1 MTNMKKKIS
10 LVLLGMCLGL
20 SLVACGKEEKDSDK
34 NDKKEK
40 TTTEA
45 VVEDKKD
52 EDKDTEATEEVAEDT
67 TEATTEAEVME
78 IVDAVPEGP
87 AEANFGPENVGFYMQ
102 GVEFKLPMAYSEFYE
117 KANALGWDVAED
129 GVRKSFDGA
138 HKLYEVEFSRLV
150 EGQEISE
157 WFDIEVINSADPSME
172 VDLSDTNTQVVA
184 FHIKMNALPKELGNP
199 EAGYEMYNVHSE
211 IYLTKDIGLGR
222 NILNVYDAWGGS
234 MVDNHGYFDW
244 TTGDRSKMG
253 LGSYTEPFIDISSES
268 VHDNNVL
275 YRVLLQEYGDCEDV
289 ITWIS
294 LQNNPFVE

>member
-1 MTNMKKKIS
+1 MNKKIS
-10 LVLLGMCLGL
+10 MLLIGMCLAVGL
-20 SLVACGKEEKDSDK
+20 TACGKDDDSKKTTETKEELTIEAEVTT
-34 NDKKEK
+34 EK
-40 TTTEA
+40 TTEET
-45 VVEDKKD
+45 
-52 EDKDTEATEEVAEDT
+52 TEEVEAT
-67 TEATTEAEVME
+67 TEATTEAAVEE
-78 IVDAVPEGP
+78 IVDGVPEGP
-87 AEANFGPENVGFYMQ
+87 AEANFGPDNVGFYMQ

-129 GVRKSFDGA
+129 GVRKSFDGD
-138 HKLYEVEFSRLV
+138 HKLYEVEFSRSV

-184 FHIKMNALPKELGNP
+184 FNIKMNALPKELGNP

-222 NILNVYDAWGGS
+222 NILNVYDVWGGS

-244 TTGDRSKMG
+244 TTGDRSKIG

>member
-1 MTNMKKKIS
+1 MKKKIS
-10 LVLLGMCLGL
+10 LVLLGMCMAL

-34 NDKKEK
+34 DDKKEK

-45 VVEDKKD
+45 VVEDKKE
-52 EDKDTEATEEVAEDT
+52 EDNDTEATEEVVEDT

-78 IVDAVPEGP
+78 IIDAVPEGP
-87 AEANFGPENVGFYMQ
+87 AEANFGPDNVGFYMQ
-102 GVEFKLPMAYSEFYE
+102 GVEFKLPIAYSEFYE
-117 KANALGWDVAED
+117 KVNGLGWDVAED
-129 GVRKSFDGA
+129 GVRKSFDGD
-138 HKLYEVEFSRLV
+138 HKLYEVEFSRSV

-184 FHIKMNALPKELGNP
+184 FNIKMNALPKELGNP

-244 TTGDRSKMG
+244 TTGERSKIG

>member
-1 MTNMKKKIS
+1 MKKKIS

-34 NDKKEK
+34 DDKKEK

-52 EDKDTEATEEVAEDT
+52 DEKEADTTEVVEDT
-67 TEATTEAEVME
+67 TEATTEAVVEE

-87 AEANFGPENVGFYMQ
+87 AEANFGPDNVGFYMQ

-129 GVRKSFDGA
+129 GVRKSFDGD
-138 HKLYEVEFSRLV
+138 HKIYEVEFSRSV

-184 FHIKMNALPKELGNP
+184 FNIKMNALPKELGNP

-244 TTGDRSKMG
+244 TTGDRSKIG

>member
-1 MTNMKKKIS
+1 MKKKIS
-10 LVLLGMCLGL
+10 LALLGMCLGL
-20 SLVACGKEEKDSDK
+20 SLVACGKEEKDNDK
-34 NDKKEK
+34 ESKKEK
-40 TTTEA
+40 VTTEA
-45 VVEDKKD
+45 VADDK
-52 EDKDTEATEEVAEDT
+52 EDKDKEVDTTEEVVEDT
-67 TEATTEAEVME
+67 TEAITEAEVME

-87 AEANFGPENVGFYMQ
+87 VEASFGPDNVGFYMQ

-129 GVRKSFDGA
+129 GVRKSFDGD
-138 HKLYEVEFSRLV
+138 HKLYEVEFSRSV

-244 TTGDRSKMG
+244 TTGDRSKIG